1 MKIDNDVMR
10 RDILV
15 VAQKLDAG
23 IEWESL
29 KTFLTHRLET
39 LISVVDDSV
48 DTEMYDLFDDELLD
62 YVMNIYLNGGRQI
75 AIKIDNSKMY
85 DTIFDTA
92 IRLANGMGGKDIE
105 LFW

>member
-62 YVMNIYLNGGRQI
+62 YVMNIYLNGGR
-75 AIKIDNSKMY
+75 
-85 DTIFDTA
+85 
-92 IRLANGMGGKDIE
+92 
-105 LFW
+105 